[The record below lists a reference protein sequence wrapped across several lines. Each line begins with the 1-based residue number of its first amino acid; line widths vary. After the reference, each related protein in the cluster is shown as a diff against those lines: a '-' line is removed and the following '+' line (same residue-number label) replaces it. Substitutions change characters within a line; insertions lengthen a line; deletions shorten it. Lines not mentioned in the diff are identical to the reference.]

1 MLVYINII
9 IVCNLGLTVN
19 VCQAE
24 PEPESHESQSL
35 FKCQLIFYLFQPHA
49 EGLPEYC

>member
-1 MLVYINII
+1 MLVYINIS

-35 FKCQLIFYLFQPHA
+35 FICHLIFHLFLPHA
-49 EGLPEYC
+49 ECIPDHC